1 VDELAKRLA
10 DAGAALATLDEAVA
24 IGHRSRIERDGA
36 VLRLMYTFEAV
47 WQVCQQLLAEREETA
62 TRTANQTIRAA
73 GRLGWLTVSETES
86 IIGVL
91 RDRNLVAHSYRDE
104 IGDEIEGR
112 RLLAHAAVLRRWLQ
126 ILRERAGG

>member
-1 VDELAKRLA
+1 MDELAKRLA

-36 VLRLMYTFEAV
+36 VLRLVYTFEAV

-73 GRLGWLTVSETES
+73 GRLGWLSVSETES

-91 RDRNLVAHSYRDE
+91 RDRNLVAHSSRDE
-104 IGDEIEGR
+104 IGDEIEA
-112 RLLAHAAVLRRWLQ
+112 RLVAHAAVLRRWLQ